1 MTPRWKS
8 HLIAL
13 AVTIAAIIAVFH
25 RDAADMAGIWWN
37 ISTYNHAIFIVPI
50 IGWLIWQRIDEVKL
64 LEPRSWWPGLIGV
77 TIGGFGWMLGEA
89 GGISLFRHAALVL
102 MVQSAVLTVLGPT
115 VVRGILF
122 PTFYLIFLIPIGD
135 EAVPLLQTIT
145 ADMCMFFLALVGIP
159 AHIEGV
165 FITTPVG
172 LFEVAEACS
181 GVKFLVAMVAY
192 SALVA
197 NVCFTSWKRRILFL
211 IMAFIVPII
220 ANGLRAFGTIWVSEL
235 TGNVEFAASVDH
247 IIFGWIF
254 FAVVMLLVMAIGWRW
269 FDRRVDDPWIADVV
283 NDGIQAPTLWPRA
296 LGVIGVV
303 SGAFLLQLGL
313 SSLGQRPMDRAVT
326 MPEVAGWQRTD
337 IVQTFPW
344 TARFD
349 GADHYLSGQY
359 VNAKGQRVDLTL
371 ALYAWQGNGREMVGY
386 AQGAFDPRTRWSWVS
401 ATPAPVGGKAD
412 RIFAPGT
419 AREVASFY
427 WTGGVLTG
435 SGSRVKIE
443 TLKARLTG
451 QDQSSVAVLVS
462 AEDGKAQKSRAAIDA
477 FLQALGPVE
486 KLATSLSYQA
496 RNPG

>member
-1 MTPRWKS
+1 MTLRWKS

-13 AVTIAAIIAVFH
+13 ALTIAAIIAVFH

-50 IGWLIWQRIDEVKL
+50 IGWLIMQRIDEVKL

-77 TIGGFGWMLGEA
+77 AIGGFGWMLGEA

-102 MVQSAVLTVLGPT
+102 MVQSAVLTILGPT
-115 VVRGILF
+115 VMRGILF
-122 PTFYLIFLIPIGD
+122 PIFYLIFLIPIGD

-220 ANGLRAFGTIWVSEL
+220 ANGLRAFGTIWTSEL
-235 TGNVEFAASVDH
+235 TGSVEFAASVDH

-254 FAVVMLLVMAIGWRW
+254 FAVVMLIVMAIGWRW

-296 LGVIGVV
+296 LGVVGVV
-303 SGAFLLQLGL
+303 AGAFLLQLGL
-313 SSLGQRPMDRAVT
+313 SSLGQRPMNRAVI
-326 MPEVAGWQRTD
+326 MPEVAGWARTD

-359 VNAKGQRVDLTL
+359 VNAQGQRVDLTL

-401 ATPAPVGGKAD
+401 ATMAPVGGKAD

-477 FLQALGPVE
+477 FLQALGPIE
-486 KLATSLSYQA
+486 KLATGLSDQA
-496 RNPG
+496 RNPS